1 MSNITTAQISEIRK
15 LVQSTNRPYIGLTDL
30 ELLDEIDHQ
39 EPVVQDCIK
48 FAQRVGLDEKQENY
62 ESMGGLYFAFLRYNQ
77 LTDELAQRLTEQTR

>member
-39 EPVVQDCIK
+39 EPVVQDCIN
-48 FAQRVGLDEKQENY
+48 FAQRVGLEEKLQDPEP
-62 ESMGGLYFAFLRYNQ
+62 MGGLYFAFLRYSQ
-77 LTDELAQRLTEQTR
+77 LTDELAMRLTEQSA